1 MGAKL
6 KAEEDDWFTNNNADI
21 FMLLEIHFVMHSP

>member
-6 KAEEDDWFTNNNADI
+6 KAMEDDWFTNNDVEI
-21 FMLLEIHFVMHSP
+21 FMPLEIPFVMHSP